1 MNDKQVLSE
10 SYYLEFLEKYPYMA
24 FKIPEKFLTLELVE
38 KCFNETLK
46 NYITEIN
53 NFSSEDEKKIKQE
66 ELEKIKLQEIVIRN
80 EKVKLLLFNLNKM
93 IGFDCEIKNL
103 KDSLNVPIEKYCN
116 LENELIVM
124 DEKLYNNTI
133 KFINSIRINKQDK
146 ESIIKL
152 CKCL

>member
-1 MNDKQVLSE
+1 
-10 SYYLEFLEKYPYMA
+10 MA